1 MASYVSV
8 EDRRFLRV
16 EEAGRRLR
24 RIAADGTLEDL
35 QAKWFP
41 GTEDLPELK

>member
-1 MASYVSV
+1 VAPVNKAI
-8 EDRRFLRV
+8 EK
-16 EEAGRRLR
+16 
-24 RIAADGTLEDL
+24 IKADGTLEKL